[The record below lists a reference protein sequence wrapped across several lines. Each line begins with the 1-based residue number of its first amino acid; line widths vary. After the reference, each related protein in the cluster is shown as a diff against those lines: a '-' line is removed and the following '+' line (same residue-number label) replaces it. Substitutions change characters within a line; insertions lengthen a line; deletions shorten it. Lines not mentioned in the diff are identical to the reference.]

1 MREKKAN
8 PIALVFAWAGQHR
21 KYLVASVVCAT
32 LSGLMV
38 AVPYLAVFD
47 VMRTAYEGT
56 VTTQTIAADVA
67 ILVAGIVVRFVLF
80 AFAGALS
87 HKGAYGALFDVR
99 CRILERLSKAPLGE
113 MDERSTGKIKTVLS
127 DDVENLELLL
137 AHNLPEAFMY
147 GAGPIA
153 TFAFLLFA
161 NVPLALAT
169 LVPVFAALAVLVSL
183 FKVMSS
189 IMDRANE
196 SLEDM
201 NSVMVEYV
209 NGMRTVKAFDMGSD
223 SFKRFRKAVDEESAV
238 WCEISRKVGPGF
250 ASYVIVI
257 EAGLLIMVPA
267 GALMLANGAI
277 DEATYLLF
285 AFVGSLYLTEIR
297 LLQSFSNKLSQ
308 AFASAERIQELLD
321 VPVFGEGV
329 PFPDDA
335 SIRLDSVSFSYAG
348 ADAPEVLHDVSLDV
362 AAGERLAIVGASGSG
377 KSTLIQL
384 VGRFYDATSGS
395 VSIGGVDVRRID
407 YDDLLAH
414 VSVVFQKTFLTS
426 GTVLENIRMGS
437 DATLAEV
444 RAAARRAQAD
454 GFIEA
459 LPEGYDT
466 RIGTLGG
473 RLSGG
478 ERQRIAIA
486 RAILKDAPI
495 LILDEATSAADPEN
509 QALIDRAIE
518 SLCKGKTVLVVA
530 HRLDVV
536 GGCDAVAVMEDGRIT
551 CVGPHDDVLEKSSYY
566 RSAWAA
572 WTRSRSMSYRVGTAV
587 AGAHDGGKKEGLHV
601 R

>member
-80 AFAGALS
+80 AFAGVLS

-113 MDERSTGKIKTVLS
+113 VDERSTGKIKTVLS
-127 DDVENLELLL
+127 DDVGNLELLL

-183 FKVMSS
+183 FKIMNS

-209 NGMRTVKAFDMGSD
+209 SGMRTVKAFDMGSD

-238 WCEISRKVGPGF
+238 WCDISRKVGPGF
-250 ASYVIVI
+250 ASYVIII

-321 VPVFGEGV
+321 VPVFGGGV

-466 RIGTLGG
+466 RIGTLEG

-518 SLCKGKTVLVVA
+518 SLCEGKTVLVVA

-551 CVGPHDDVLEKSSYY
+551 CVGPHDDVLEKSPYY

-572 WTRSRSMSYRVGTAV
+572 WTRSRSMSYCVGTGV
-587 AGAHDGGKKEGLHV
+587 AGAHDDGKKEGLHV